1 MGRSFLKGFHATV
14 SADCL
19 QYFEIFL
26 NLNRQLQMEAS
37 ATKGSIAQAQ
47 AALLRS

>member
-1 MGRSFLKGFHATV
+1 MQLRV
-14 SADCL
+14 PYCL